1 MRDWFLQV
9 HKLSISHAD
18 STTRSLLTGQSVSVY
33 EQAAEPTEVINRPYT
48 HSHSHARTRN
58 ATQTNR
64 CMDRQA
70 EAATAAEAGGQTDG
84 YTGRGRQRQAE
95 AGTAGHRETHACT
108 LARMITLIARPPL
121 CCGAAHISATRTEPD
136 THTHT
141 HTSDFAL
148 TLTHTQQNTY

>member
-33 EQAAEPTEVINRPYT
+33 EQAAEPTEVNNRPYT
-48 HSHSHARTRN
+48 HSHSHAR
-58 ATQTNR
+58 
-64 CMDRQA
+64 
-70 EAATAAEAGGQTDG
+70 
-84 YTGRGRQRQAE
+84 
-95 AGTAGHRETHACT
+95 T

-141 HTSDFAL
+141 HT
-148 TLTHTQQNTY
+148 HTQLT

>member
-33 EQAAEPTEVINRPYT
+33 EQAAEPTEVNNRPYT

-64 CMDRQA
+64 CMGARQA
-70 EAATAAEAGGQTDG
+70 EA
-84 YTGRGRQRQAE
+84 GRGRQRQEQRGTERHTHTGEDDHLDRE
-95 AGTAGHRETHACT
+95 AAAMLRRC
-108 LARMITLIARPPL
+108 
-121 CCGAAHISATRTEPD
+121 AHIS
-136 THTHT
+136 
-141 HTSDFAL
+141 
-148 TLTHTQQNTY
+148 Y

>member
-33 EQAAEPTEVINRPYT
+33 EQAAEPTEVNNRPYT

-64 CMDRQA
+64 CMGARQA
-70 EAATAAEAGGQTDG
+70 EAEAEA
-84 YTGRGRQRQAE
+84 GRGRQRQEQRGTERHTHTGEDDHLDRE
-95 AGTAGHRETHACT
+95 AAAMLRRC
-108 LARMITLIARPPL
+108 
-121 CCGAAHISATRTEPD
+121 AHIS
-136 THTHT
+136 
-141 HTSDFAL
+141 
-148 TLTHTQQNTY
+148 Y